1 MKKFITLFVAVIM
14 AISVFA
20 FSACGGSSDKSEKGV
35 INGDYKEVKEE
46 EMPSLQKQLEDVK
59 VPFDAGRGTAGGS
72 LTADAEI
79 KLTVGGKA
87 LTLTVNE
94 AFNLIL
100 DITKDFDKDGLSAI
114 SGLSSKTKL
123 GVKADE
129 GFSATLIALISSFID
144 EENVEDVNGD
154 VNDEEEDAESGAMV
168 MAILGLL
175 DNLNLN
181 AELNAYI
188 KDTKIYADAKVNGI
202 PDAIKEMIPEEAFDI
217 DALATGVKYVL
228 TEDMIEML
236 AELIEGKFGYDDDS
250 EYIDDDSDIGLQAA
264 DIDENDGPS
273 VPVNAIINVLGNF
286 GVKLYADISGNNVK
300 LKFATTEET
309 KKNIKSLITMINVDE
324 LPDAV
329 KAIIST
335 LDISKLDIEV
345 YISVEN
351 GELAE
356 IAADIDVAV
365 AATVAETAVSVSVK
379 TTANCKVVAPE
390 EISFPSFDG
399 YVSPFPTDDELEEEQ
414 VA

>member
-35 INGDYKEVKEE
+35 IDGNYKEVKEE
-46 EMPSLQKQLEDVK
+46 DMPSLQEKLENVK
-59 VPFDAGRGTAGGS
+59 VPFDADKGTAGGS

-87 LTLTVNE
+87 LTLTANE

-100 DITKDFDKDGLSAI
+100 DITKDFDEDGLSAI
-114 SGLSSKTKL
+114 SGLSAKTKL

-129 GFSATLIALISSFID
+129 GFGATLIALISNFIN
-144 EENVEDVNGD
+144 EEEVEDLGD
-154 VNDEEEDAESGAMV
+154 DVIDEEEDAESGAMV
-168 MAILGLL
+168 IAILGLL

-181 AELNAYI
+181 AELNAYV
-188 KDTKIYADAKVNGI
+188 KDANIYADAKVSGI
-202 PDAIKEMIPEEAFDI
+202 PDAIKAMIPEEAFDV

-236 AELIEGKFGYDDDS
+236 AELIEGRFGYGDYPEYDDG
-250 EYIDDDSDIGLQAA
+250 SDIGLQAA
-264 DIDENDGPS
+264 DIDEDDGPS
-273 VPVNAIINVLGNF
+273 VSVNEIINVLGGL
-286 GVKLYADISGNNVK
+286 GVKLYADISGNDVK
-300 LKFATTEET
+300 LKLAATEET
-309 KKNIKSLITMINVDE
+309 KTYIESLIPMLAEADI

-329 KAIIST
+329 KGIIAT
-335 LDISKLDIEV
+335 LDISKLDVEL
-345 YISVEN
+345 YIAVEN

-379 TTANCKVVAPE
+379 TTVNCKVVAPE
-390 EISFPSFDG
+390 KISFPSFDG
-399 YVSPFPTDDELEEEQ
+399 YVSPFPADDEL
-414 VA
+414 AA